1 MKRTMFQRV
10 LCLVLS
16 VTVLLGM
23 FGISASAASGK
34 DVDVQAPLEQMD
46 KFLNASSYAEYYAKY
61 HPTDA
66 DGKPVADNPYFP
78 SIPDGEAFDGSIDIT
93 NFQPGS
99 TGEVVWVS
107 DSEYSDECYAAYLQ
121 NKAAWDA
128 SFGDFKTVGAGS
140 VYLPASGKST
150 WAFDVKYAGLYY
162 IKIEYY
168 DCNTAESTISS
179 IERKLY
185 IDDNIPFTEASFIEL
200 GKNWIYDNTKVYTLA
215 DYETFYEKTY
225 GKALG
230 TLSDGISYELID
242 KQENGAWIRHYVYE
256 KDGVKMVEA
265 TAIGQDINGNSMSPD
280 AVQSAKWNTYYC
292 NDSTGYTAGY
302 FEFYFSASSAA
313 EPHTITLEA
322 EREPV
327 IIKSIELVPVT
338 DSSVAIRS
346 YEEVK
351 AEYANNGYKPGKGQI
366 RLEAEF
372 PTFVSDAS
380 VSATNDNSS
389 SATEPKSPKAQL
401 YNVIGENSYSSI
413 GQWAAYTF
421 TVTEDGL
428 YKFGMRYL
436 QNALQGMFVC
446 RAIKLTGGYYEN
458 GEYHGYGLPDGT
470 PTLPFAEAEDARFN
484 YSDDWQSS
492 FVGSYE
498 RTANG
503 ESFVPFEF
511 YFKAGVEYTVYL
523 ECSLG
528 SLQDLINQAETSL
541 ENLNSAYLRIL
552 QLTGAD
558 PDEYRNYKFEEVMP
572 DVLVTLLDEADRLC
586 AIAEEFERLCG
597 NDTGSHIAILY
608 NVARLLDR
616 IGQDNGYEIGRNL
629 ANLKSN
635 LGTLGTWINDSKRSS
650 MTVDVIY
657 VVPSDATEDV
667 LPRAK
672 AGFFESIWFE
682 IRAFFCSFFTD
693 YEAMGLTR
701 VPEKG
706 APTIDVWLADGR
718 DQSKIWR
725 SMIDIDGE
733 DGFTGNTGVA
743 VTLKL
748 VTAGTLLP
756 SILSGKGPDVYLGL
770 GSADV
775 INYAIR
781 DAVLGINGNDAK
793 LNVEDKTGTVKNK
806 AFTSYYYTYFD
817 EDTGKYEV
825 TTTPDSSRTPTFVSQ
840 PYNQVATVYDPVTGE
855 GNFVQAALD
864 TLSLENTAYGIPMKM
879 GFSMMFY
886 RADILAELDERVP
899 ETWQDLLALLPVLQ
913 ANNMEVGVTYAS
925 AINFLLYQMG
935 GNMWHYTDDPTGKLS
950 GAQIALDT
958 NVASQAFEFVCKLY
972 TDYSFPVTFDAAN
985 RFRTGEMPILVGDYA
1000 TIYNQLIVFAT
1011 EINGLW
1017 EFCSLPGWDNYGKS
1031 DLNYDSIATVSA
1043 TVILNGGDSQT
1054 AEELRNAWQFVQ
1066 WQTNADRQADYGN
1079 KMVALIG
1086 PSAKYETANVQA
1098 IKNLSWSVTEQE
1110 GILDQIRHM
1119 SSVVNYPGSYIID
1132 RYTKFAFLDAYND
1145 GTKPVDAL
1153 RQYIKAINTE
1163 IERKR
1168 LEFGMDIVKSEK

>member
-34 DVDVQAPLEQMD
+34 DVDVQAPLRDMD
-46 KFLNASSYAEYYAKY
+46 KFLNASSYAAYYAKY
-61 HPTDA
+61 HPTDD
-66 DGKPVADNPYFP
+66 DGKPVANNPYLP
-78 SIPDGEAFDGSIDIT
+78 SIPSGTDFDGSIDVT
-93 NFQPGS
+93 QFQTGS
-99 TGEVVWVS
+99 SAEIVWVN
-107 DSEYSDECYAAYLQ
+107 DEEFSEACYAAYMESAAS
-121 NKAAWDA
+121 KAHWDA
-128 SFGDFKTVGAGS
+128 TFGDYKTVGASS
-140 VYLPASGKST
+140 VYLPASGKTT
-150 WAFDVKYAGLYY
+150 WAFDVQYAGLYY
-162 IKIEYY
+162 IKIEFY
-168 DCNTAESTISS
+168 DCNTEDSTI
-179 IERKLY
+179 
-185 IDDNIPFTEASFIEL
+185 IPFTEASFITL
-200 GKNWIYDNTKVYTLA
+200 GKNWRYDNTTVYTMA
-215 DYETFYEKTY
+215 EYETYYETTY
-225 GKALG
+225 GKAL
-230 TLSDGISYELID
+230 TALEDGISYELID
-242 KQENGAWIRHYVYE
+242 KQENGAWIRHYVYDE
-256 KDGVKMVEA
+256 GGVKMVEV
-265 TAIGQDINGNSMSPD
+265 TEIGQDINGNSMSPD

-327 IIKSIELVPVT
+327 IIKSIELVPVG
-338 DSSVAIRS
+338 DSSVEIKS
-346 YEEVK
+346 YEQVMN
-351 AEYANNGYKPGKGQI
+351 EYKTQGYKPGEGTI

-372 PTFVSDAS
+372 PSFVSDAS

-401 YNVIGENSYSSI
+401 YNVIGENSYSSV

-421 TVTEDGL
+421 TVSEDGL
-428 YKFGMRYL
+428 YKLGMRYL

-446 RAIKLTGGYYEN
+446 RAVKLSGGYYEN
-458 GEYHGYGLPDGT
+458 GVYHGYGLPDGT
-470 PTLPFAEAEDARFN
+470 PTLPFAEADDARFN

-492 FVGSYE
+492 YVGFYE
-498 RTANG
+498 GTGAD
-503 ESFVPFEF
+503 ETFQPFEF
-511 YFKAGVEYTVYL
+511 YFKAGVEYTLYL

-528 SLQDLINQAETSL
+528 SLQELLNAAETSL
-541 ENLNSAYLRIL
+541 ENLNAAYLRIL

-558 PDEYRNYKFEEVMP
+558 PDEYRNYKFPEVMP

-597 NDTGSHIAILY
+597 DDTGSHIAILY
-608 NVARLLDR
+608 NIARLLDR
-616 IGQDNGYEIGRNL
+616 IGSDDGYEIGRNL
-629 ANLKSN
+629 GNLKSN

-650 MTVDVIY
+650 MVVDSIY
-657 VVPSDATEDV
+657 VVPTDASEDV

-672 AGFFESIWFE
+672 AGFFSSIWFE
-682 IRAFFCSFFTD
+682 ICSFFCSFFTD
-693 YEAMGLTR
+693 YEAMGLTK
-701 VPEKG
+701 VPEEG
-706 APTIDVWLADGR
+706 APIIDVWLATGR

-725 SMIDIDGE
+725 SMIDIDGS

-770 GSADV
+770 GAADV

-781 DAVLGINGNDAK
+781 DAVLGVSGNDPN
-793 LNVEDKTGTVKNK
+793 LDVEDRDGNNKNEV
-806 AFTSYYYTYFD
+806 FTSYYYTYYN
-817 EDTGKYEV
+817 EQSGTYEV
-825 TTTPDSSRTPTFVSQ
+825 TETPDSSRTPTFVSR
-840 PYNQVATVYDPVTGE
+840 PYNEVATAYDPATGK

-864 TLSLENTAYGIPMKM
+864 TLSLENKAYGIPMTM
-879 GFSMMFY
+879 SFAMMFY
-886 RADILAELDERVP
+886 RADVLAELGEAVP

-913 ANNMEVGVTYAS
+913 ANNMSVGVTYAS

-935 GNMWHYTDDPTGKLS
+935 GNMWHYTDDPTGKLT
-950 GAQIALDT
+950 GAKIALDT
-958 NVASQAFEFVCKLY
+958 NVASSAFDFVCKLY

-1017 EFCSLPGWDNYGKS
+1017 EFCSLPGWDDYGKS
-1031 DLNYDSIATVSA
+1031 DLNYDSIAGVGA
-1043 TVILNGGDSQT
+1043 TVILNGGDSQS
-1054 AEELRNAWQFVQ
+1054 AEDLRNAWQFVQ
-1066 WQTNADRQADYGN
+1066 WQVSADRQADYGN

-1086 PSAKYETANVQA
+1086 PSAKYETANIQA
-1098 IKNLSWSVTEQE
+1098 IRNLSWSVTEQE
-1110 GILDQIRHM
+1110 GIMDQINHM

-1153 RQYIKAINTE
+1153 RQYINAINME

-1168 LEFGMDIVKSEK
+1168 LEFGMDIVESEQ